1 MHILG
6 NQALRSRLQEA
17 LRAGPPAPAYLFLGP
32 RGVGKG
38 LTATWMAARLLCTG
52 PEPPCGL
59 CPACRKVQSE
69 NHPDV
74 LLIDRVEGKASVGID
89 DVREGISAVQLR
101 PYEGGYRFWILS
113 EAERLTS
120 EAQSALLKTLEE
132 PPGHLVLILV
142 AGGENAL
149 LPTVTSRCRILRFGP
164 VDVQAVADLLLEQG
178 VPPDRAAVAARISS
192 GSPGLALELVGAGEI
207 WDLRESALGL
217 AIGLPGSQTWQA
229 LETAAALEA
238 LKTGSSDPK
247 ADLTRV
253 LDSLTSWF
261 RDALCLSVGGDEAL
275 VVNVDRLDTLRTL
288 ASSSSPR
295 SLDRALQ
302 AILEAFDHLHRNVQP
317 RFLLQRLCLELSRV
331 GA

>member
-6 NQALRSRLQEA
+6 NQALRSRLEEA
-17 LRAGPPAPAYLFLGP
+17 LQAGPPAPAYLFLGP

-38 LTATWMAARLLCTG
+38 LTATWMASRLLCTG
-52 PEPPCGL
+52 PEPPCGS
-59 CPACRKVQSE
+59 CPACRKVESG

-74 LLIDRVEGKASVGID
+74 LLTDRIEGKASVGID
-89 DVREGISAVQLR
+89 DVREGISEVQLR

-113 EAERLTS
+113 EAERLTG

-164 VDVQAVADLLLEQG
+164 VDVEAVAGFLLEQG
-178 VPPDRAAVAARISS
+178 VPAGRAAVAARISS
-192 GSPGLALELVGAGEI
+192 GSPGLALDLVGAGEI
-207 WDLRESALGL
+207 WDLREAALGL
-217 AIGLPGSQTWQA
+217 AAGLPGSETWQA
-229 LETAAALEA
+229 LETAASLEA

-253 LDSLTSWF
+253 LDTLMSWF
-261 RDALCLSVGGDEAL
+261 RDGLCLSVGGDEGL
-275 VVNVDRLDTLRTL
+275 VVNVDHLDTLRAL
-288 ASSSSPR
+288 ASASSPR
-295 SLDRALQ
+295 SLDRALR

-331 GA
+331 RV